1 MPETSPARTLPADR
15 PADWWRQAVVY
26 QVYPRSFRDLDGD
39 GLGDIRGVTER
50 LPYLHRLGVDAVWLS
65 PFYPSALSDG
75 GYDVD
80 DHRDVDPRLGT
91 LADADEMIAT
101 AHGLGMKVVVDI
113 VPNHTSDRHAWFRE
127 ALASPPGSPARDRY
141 VFRDGTGPDGSSPP
155 SDWMSH
161 FGGPAWTRVP
171 DGQWY
176 LHLFAREQPDLDWD
190 SPEVHE
196 DFLRTLRFWSDRGV
210 DGFRVDV
217 AHALAKDLSEPLR
230 DYGGVHPDA
239 MTELPLDGSHP
250 LFDRNEVHEIFREWR
265 KVLDSYDPPR
275 SAVAEAWVTTSRRVL
290 YARPD
295 ELGQAFNFELLVSP
309 WSAEQFRVEIDAALS
324 AAAVA
329 GASATWVL
337 SNHDVVRHP
346 SRYALPAGTDLDAW
360 LLGDGTEPEPDDERG
375 LRRARAAT
383 LLMLALPGSAY
394 LYQGEELGLPEVAG
408 LPAEALQDPI
418 WERTGHAQKGRDGCR
433 VPLPWTREGS
443 SFGFGPAGSWL
454 PQPERFGELSA
465 EAQDGV
471 EGSTL
476 ETYRAALRLRREL
489 QADETLQ
496 WLDTRPV
503 AQTHV
508 LHFRRPGG
516 WESVTN
522 VSDADVALPEGEV
535 LLASGPL
542 GDGVLP
548 PDTTVWLRRA

>member
-1 MPETSPARTLPADR
+1 
-15 PADWWRQAVVY
+15 
-26 QVYPRSFRDLDGD
+26 
-39 GLGDIRGVTER
+39 
-50 LPYLHRLGVDAVWLS
+50 
-65 PFYPSALSDG
+65 
-75 GYDVD
+75 
-80 DHRDVDPRLGT
+80 
-91 LADADEMIAT
+91 
-101 AHGLGMKVVVDI
+101 
-113 VPNHTSDRHAWFRE
+113 
-127 ALASPPGSPARDRY
+127 
-141 VFRDGTGPDGSSPP
+141 
-155 SDWMSH
+155 
-161 FGGPAWTRVP
+161 
-171 DGQWY
+171 
-176 LHLFAREQPDLDWD
+176 
-190 SPEVHE
+190 
-196 DFLRTLRFWSDRGV
+196 
-210 DGFRVDV
+210 
-217 AHALAKDLSEPLR
+217 
-230 DYGGVHPDA
+230 
-239 MTELPLDGSHP
+239 
-250 LFDRNEVHEIFREWR
+250 
-265 KVLDSYDPPR
+265 
-275 SAVAEAWVTTSRRVL
+275 
-290 YARPD
+290 
-295 ELGQAFNFELLVSP
+295 
-309 WSAEQFRVEIDAALS
+309 
-324 AAAVA
+324 
-329 GASATWVL
+329 VL

-394 LYQGEELGLPEVAG
+394 LYQGEELGLPEVAD

-548 PDTTVWLRRA
+548 PDTTVWLRGGSEHRGAGGSSSRPGAARRQWYAWTTACPRPRPISHRLTGVVTTKATANATASASQKNADDSPASIAPGTETITALSTSSITAIETVSAASATCSARRNGRPARSTPRMVSA